1 MPEVMKRR
9 DFEEPVEPVLPMSD
23 IQGLAV
29 PGFLKPHQTLIG
41 IAEGKTHLML
51 MGLRGFLRSI
61 VSEVSTGA
69 EALDDRRKHRAA
81 KLANKSHASTKPL
94 VGIALTY
101 SGLMKITPGATSF
114 PSEAFRQGLA
124 ARSPF
129 LGDPTDPKAEG
140 HPRNWKVGGPRN
152 EIDAL
157 VIVAGN
163 TRAQVDVYA
172 NRLMKLVRKAR
183 LKLVYSEN
191 GDVRSNAVGHE
202 HFGFDDGISQPGIR
216 GLASDKP
223 NDYITPRHIDRRET
237 PLNELFG
244 YPGQDLVWPGV
255 LLLGY
260 PATSPD
266 PLIPGQPSPA
276 IPTWSRNGSY
286 LVFRRLRQD
295 VALFWRTMHAEAARL
310 SKLPGF
316 GHMKDEILASLVVGR
331 WPSGAPVNRVGPG
344 TNPNVIAKLGKEV
357 LANNHFRFDSDAHK
371 LILVPP
377 YVDNFPQSTADPAG
391 LKCPLA
397 AHIRKVNTRDS
408 ASDTGGRD
416 STYSRRLLRVGVPF
430 GKSLPK
436 KARYTGTPDPQIGQ
450 RGLLFLSIQASIE
463 DQFEFLLTRWMGD
476 PSRPKMPGGHDI
488 LVGQNGAAGEKRERR
503 CVLFGSGIQQ
513 ANLATNAQWIVP
525 TGGGYFFV
533 PSLSALRDVLSAD

>member
-1 MPEVMKRR
+1 MAEVTERA
-9 DFEEPVEPVLPMSD
+9 DFEDPVEPVLPMAD

-41 IAEGKTHLML
+41 IAEQKTRLKL
-51 MGLRGFLRSI
+51 VGLSGFVRSI
-61 VSEVSTGA
+61 TSEISTA
-69 EALDDRRKHRAA
+69 EQALNDRRKHRAA
-81 KLANKSHASTKPL
+81 KSTSKSAAPTKPL
-94 VGIALTY
+94 VGIAFTY
-101 SGLMKITPGATSF
+101 SGLSKLTPGAASL
-114 PSEAFRQGLA
+114 PSEAFRRGLA
-124 ARSPF
+124 ARSRL
-129 LGDPTDPKAEG
+129 LGDPTDPKSEG
-140 HPRNWKVGGPRN
+140 HLGNWKVGGPRN

-157 VIVAGN
+157 IIVAGN
-163 TRAQVDVYA
+163 TRGQVDLYA
-172 NRLMKLVRKAR
+172 SRVKKLVRKAR
-183 LKLVYSEN
+183 LKLMYAEN
-191 GDVRSNAVGHE
+191 GDVRSDAVGHE
-202 HFGFDDGISQPGIR
+202 HFGFDDGVSQPGIR

-223 NDYITPRHIDRRET
+223 NDYITPRHIDRREK
-237 PLNELFG
+237 PLHALFG

-255 LLLGY
+255 LLLGHT
-260 PATSPD
+260 ATSPD

-276 IPTWSRNGSY
+276 IPKWSHNGSY

-295 VALFWRTMHAEAARL
+295 VALFWRTMHAEAAML
-310 SKLPGF
+310 SKLRGF
-316 GHMKDEILASLVVGR
+316 TGMTDEILASLLVGR
-331 WPSGAPVNRVGPG
+331 WPSGAPINRVGPG
-344 TNPNVIAKLGKEV
+344 TDPKVVAKLGREV

-371 LILVPP
+371 LTLVPS

-397 AHIRKVNTRDS
+397 AHIRKVNSRDS

-416 STYSRRLLRVGVPF
+416 STYSRRLLRIGVPF

-436 KARYTGTPDPQIGQ
+436 KARYTGTPDPQRGQ

-463 DQFEFLLTRWMGD
+463 DQFEFLVARWMGD

-503 CVLFGSGIQQ
+503 CVIFGSGLQQ
-513 ANLATNAQWIVP
+513 ASVATSAQWIVP

-533 PSLSALRDVLSAD
+533 PSLSALRDVLAPK